1 MRPGSGPRIPTYTV
15 RVVQQVQEERVK
27 QQIDISPPPAQD
39 RKQSSDDPMPAF
51 VSTNP
56 SQAASQMIMVHHRV
70 EEQLLCDRE
79 VWVIF
84 QKVERE
90 WVSGIVQNSPR
101 VCGKQRGPVIRSSRY
116 PVIGRGAA
124 ARGVRRGKSHPRG
137 NRGRRSQ
144 SSHNQGRELVLAQA
158 MISGSRGVR
167 GDTGGALGG
176 GGVPGGV
183 PAGAGDRC
191 GEAGDLEG
199 NLGGGDP
206 AVIVEVKKEESP
218 AKIRP
223 ENPRGSDHLGWGSD
237 DPRCWPSP

>member
-144 SSHNQGRELVLAQA
+144 SSHNQGPAEGDKNHGSQSPKGRSADQGACVEIPVELWAEEEYQEEYQPEQV
-158 MISGSRGVR
+158 I
-167 GDTGGALGG
+167 GA
-176 GGVPGGV
+176 
-183 PAGAGDRC
+183 
-191 GEAGDLEG
+191 E
-199 NLGGGDP
+199 
-206 AVIVEVKKEESP
+206 K
-218 AKIRP
+218 P
-223 ENPRGSDHLGWGSD
+223 EILRAI
-237 DPRCWPSP
+237 